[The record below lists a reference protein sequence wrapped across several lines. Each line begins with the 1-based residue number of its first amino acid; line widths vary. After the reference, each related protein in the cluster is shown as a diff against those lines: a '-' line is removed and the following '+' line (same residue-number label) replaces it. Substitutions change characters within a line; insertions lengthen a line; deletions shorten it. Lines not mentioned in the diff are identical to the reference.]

1 VSLVTLAEAKLHCR
15 VDTSDEDSLLQGY
28 IDAAVLAVENIL
40 DRRVYADAVAQ
51 GADTSG
57 IVINAAIRSA
67 ILLLV
72 GHYYAHRE
80 AVIGGQP
87 QSVAETPLA
96 VRFLLSPY
104 RRTWGL

>member
-1 VSLVTLAEAKLHCR
+1 MSLVPLADAKLHCR

-28 IDAAVLAVENIL
+28 IDAAELAVENIL

-80 AVIGGQP
+80 AVIGQP